1 MSLGAFA
8 PRSVSE
14 GWIDSNTPA
23 ISPVA
28 GSTCRAR
35 DVVAQARVQV
45 QPASPSPK
53 LVILNETGVA
63 WQDLCTGQAWFDL
76 RFFTHRTTQHVGTAD
91 AHVGAKPTQQHHGLR
106 TPLHSHT
113 TEAAATTQG
122 RHACT
127 GTHVRHRLPTF
138 ATLKTAWPL
147 SATVLFR
154 FSFASSSA
162 SARAGSATALS

>member
-1 MSLGAFA
+1 MLLG
-8 PRSVSE
+8 
-14 GWIDSNTPA
+14 I
-23 ISPVA
+23 
-28 GSTCRAR
+28 
-35 DVVAQARVQV
+35 
-45 QPASPSPK
+45 
-53 LVILNETGVA
+53 
-63 WQDLCTGQAWFDL
+63 CTGRAWFNL
-76 RFFTHRTTQHVGTAD
+76 RFFTHRTTQHVRYLSHTGD
-91 AHVGAKPTQQHHGLR
+91 AHLGANNAAAPWAPHTLAS
-106 TPLHSHT
+106 HS

-127 GTHVRHRLPTF
+127 GTHFRHRLPTF